1 LVLQTLLDAA
11 GVAWRPLT
19 ESERGE
25 AEQQWRAV
33 YGRAFSGRPRLR
45 HGTRAEFEYTQ
56 QFADRWLIV
65 PLSSGVT
72 GTSVAPYNFVPT
84 GYECEGPLVPLG
96 AACDVEFA
104 VSPADLSWT
113 MLHTH
118 EDHALGGPYF
128 IRREW
133 LPDSQG

>member
-1 LVLQTLLDAA
+1 L
-11 GVAWRPLT
+11 
-19 ESERGE
+19 GE
-25 AEQQWRAV
+25 
-33 YGRAFSGRPRLR
+33 G
-45 HGTRAEFEYTQ
+45 
-56 QFADRWLIV
+56 
-65 PLSSGVT
+65 
-72 GTSVAPYNFVPT
+72 
-84 GYECEGPLVPLG
+84 GPLVPLG

-133 LPDSQG
+133 LPDGPGDTNAAPDPTAGSDF